1 MFVYPGVWKDT
12 PRLNDIR
19 VGLGDCMRY
28 DDISVKTAAGIMEK
42 WRAYRDAPSDLCRQF
57 IALHWYYSD
66 CEDEE
71 AGVEMDRIE
80 QEELDIP
87 DLRWLMKY
95 SGNNPWKKRLQDRI
109 RELEENGLEI
119 LE

>member
-1 MFVYPGVWKDT
+1 MIDM
-12 PRLNDIR
+12 DR
-19 VGLGDCMRY
+19 VRENLEEWLENPAWAEY
-28 DDISVKTAAGIMEK
+28 
-42 WRAYRDAPSDLCRQF
+42 YRDAPSGLCRQF

-71 AGVEMDRIE
+71 AGAEMDRIE

-109 RELEENGLEI
+109 RELEESGFEI